1 MKLYLYQKCQKLN
14 FDIYTSEPVDLQLGK
29 ALHVLIAD
37 FIFLLHF
44 FQKLLLI
51 IPARNL
57 APFLVHD
64 LAAKLELAIML
75 VVAFGFA
82 AKRTEETGR
91 IANSIW
97 VSFIM
102 NFAVIKLIKDFLNLD
117 AVFGVLDIMLTITI
131 LTIAGAGEVAVLI
144 ASCHPFQYVKI
155 IINE

>member
-57 APFLVHD
+57 APFLVHN
-64 LAAKLELAIML
+64 LTAKLKPAIML
-75 VVAFGFA
+75 IVAFGFST
-82 AKRTEETGR
+82 KRTEETR
-91 IANSIW
+91 SVANTIR
-97 VSFIM
+97 VGFIV
-102 NFAVIKLIKDFLNLD
+102 NFAVKMIIKEFLNLD
-117 AVFGVLDIMLTITI
+117 AVFGVFNVMLTVAIFA
-131 LTIAGAGEVAVLI
+131 IAGA
-144 ASCHPFQYVKI
+144 
-155 IINE
+155 